1 MPTVKLVDDQAA
13 FDLMRAVI
21 KQAQKDLAYKR
32 VQPEDRA
39 SAKAFLGTLEPAR
52 VSGQHIGKP
61 SGKGV

>member
-21 KQAQKDLAYKR
+21 KQAQKALAYKR

>member
-1 MPTVKLVDDQAA
+1 MASVQLQDEQAA

-21 KQAQKDLAYKR
+21 KQAVKDTKYKG
-32 VQPEDRA
+32 VSDTDRQ